1 MFRKIF
7 TKKDAPTDSE
17 LQDAANS
24 PEAAAELA
32 ATLLIAP
39 TALMQMTLAEAHVVV
54 RYMHPQRIATGTIFI
69 REGDGRDT
77 GFMLLL
83 LDGEVT
89 VETRVAS
96 RNEPIVV
103 MLMAPGSLIGELS
116 LLDGKPRNVS
126 CIAATPLRCAV
137 LTRERL
143 ELLMNEHPKIAAKLL
158 LALALRVSERLRDST
173 DKLKMYVQLTQAMEQ
188 EIASRASLR

>member
-32 ATLLIAP
+32 ARLLIAP
-39 TALMQMTLAEAHVVV
+39 TALMQLTLAEAQLVV
-54 RYMHPQRIATGTIFI
+54 RYMHPQRVTPGTIFI
-69 REGDGRDT
+69 REGDNRDT

-96 RNEPIVV
+96 RDEPIVIT
-103 MLMAPGSLIGELS
+103 LLSPGSLIGELS
-116 LLDGKPRNVS
+116 LLDGKPRYAS

-137 LTRERL
+137 LTREAL
-143 ELLMNEHPKIAAKLL
+143 QLLMDENPLIAAKLL

-188 EIASRASLR
+188 EIASRASIR

>member
-7 TKKDAPTDSE
+7 TKKDTPTDSE
-17 LQDAANS
+17 LQDSANG

-32 ATLLIAP
+32 ARLLIAP
-39 TALMQMTLAEAHVVV
+39 TALMQLTLADSQVVV
-54 RYMHPQRIATGTIFI
+54 RYMHPQRVTPGTIFI

-89 VETRVAS
+89 VETKVAS
-96 RNEPIVV
+96 RDEPIVIT
-103 MLMAPGSLIGELS
+103 LLGPGSLIGELS
-116 LLDGKPRNVS
+116 LLDGKPRYAS

-137 LTRERL
+137 LTREAL
-143 ELLMNEHPKIAAKLL
+143 QLLMDENPLIAAKLL
-158 LALALRVSERLRDST
+158 LALALRLSERLRDST

-188 EIASRASLR
+188 EIASRASIR